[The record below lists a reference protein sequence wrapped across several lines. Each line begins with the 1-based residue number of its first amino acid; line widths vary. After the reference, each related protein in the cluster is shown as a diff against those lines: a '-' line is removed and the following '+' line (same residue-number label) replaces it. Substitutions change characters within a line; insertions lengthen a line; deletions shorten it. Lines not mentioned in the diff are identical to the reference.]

1 MPSQGINPG
10 QNMFRSDST
19 LTNSTDSEWGIDP
32 DDELRISAGKS
43 LELNKKVGAFRARTV
58 KEVESKQKHFK
69 PPESSKDGPVNNQ
82 RLKYVWL
89 RGVGKLMGLFGKETA
104 VYQKPL
110 KDIAYPKPK
119 PEPLENPDEVQVD
132 IFTPDK
138 NLANYLTGSDP
149 VFVRPESDRPLFNAS
164 EPIPEDVRQSDSR
177 ATCYLLSALA
187 SYAASPV
194 GKQLL
199 LNNIHPLK
207 PGYALVRFHDPGL
220 EQAIQVMVKTDR
232 LVDEQGTDLYS
243 FDNESQAGWVG
254 TVEKAFHA
262 FRTSMK
268 ERIESFSRVAKSD
281 KDREAEIH
289 FNALLEDLIDKG
301 EDHTT
306 LDHSHIFKAIRFLP
320 PMPEGKVPKGLTQ
333 DFHSPV
339 LFNQDDLSDKQS
351 LELLKANVENGVPM
365 ILGTRSGV
373 VGMANAIQSGTPT
386 DHAVAVLGP
395 ATAMAN
401 GKPVEGLLIYDTY
414 GDSLDGGSQVDHF
427 SPTLKPV
434 RQDSGI
440 GSMPSDSPALASE
453 FEAAFE
459 WVDLPDMPSPE
470 SDPELDGFDVVGL
483 DDLLETDEVEND
495 FGFEKVEGSGDKQLL
510 TKASGRAVRF
520 FPYSDLHK
528 YFSRGATA
536 VGGFRPKQASA

>member
-1 MPSQGINPG
+1 MPSKGINIFG
-10 QNMFRSDST
+10 SMGSISSST
-19 LTNSTDSEWGIDP
+19 SSTNSDWEIDP
-32 DDELRISAGKS
+32 DDELNLATGKP
-43 LELNKKVGAFRARTV
+43 LELNKKIGAFRARTA
-58 KEVESKQKHFK
+58 KEIESKQKYLG
-69 PPESSKDGPVNNQ
+69 PPEAFKENGPVRNQ
-82 RLKYVWL
+82 RLKYIWL
-89 RGVGKLMGLFGKETA
+89 RGVGKLIGLFGRETP
-104 VYQKPL
+104 VYHKPI
-110 KDIAYPKPK
+110 KDIVYPQPK
-119 PEPLENPDEVQVD
+119 PENLTKPDDAQVD
-132 IFTPDK
+132 IFTSDR
-138 NLANYLTGSDP
+138 NLASYLTGSEP
-149 VFVRPESDRPLFNAS
+149 VFVRTESDRPLFNAS

-207 PGYALVRFHDPGL
+207 PGYALVKFHDPSL

-232 LVDEQGTDLYS
+232 LIDQKGADLYS
-243 FDNESQAGWVG
+243 FDNDSRSSWVG
-254 TVEKAFHA
+254 TVEKAFHS

-268 ERIESFSRVAKSD
+268 ERIESFNRVAKSE
-281 KDREAEIH
+281 KDGEAEIH
-289 FNALLEDLIDKG
+289 YQALLQDLIDKG

-320 PMPEGKVPKGLTQ
+320 PMPECADPPEGLVQ
-333 DFHSPV
+333 DLHSPV
-339 LFNQDDLSDKQS
+339 LFNQDDLSDKRS
-351 LELLKANVENGVPM
+351 LELLKANVDNGVPM
-365 ILGTRSGV
+365 ILGTRSDAAGIV
-373 VGMANAIQSGTPT
+373 NAIYSGTPT

-395 ATAMAN
+395 ATTLVD

-414 GDSLDGGSQVDHF
+414 GDSLDGNSEVDHY
-427 SPTLKPV
+427 SPTLKSK

-440 GSMPSDSPALASE
+440 DSMVSKSPVSE

-459 WVDLPDMPSPE
+459 WVDITDAPSPE
-470 SDPELDGFDVVGL
+470 TDPDLDGFDVVGL
-483 DDLLETDEVEND
+483 DDLLDESEVDSD
-495 FGFEKVEGSGDKQLL
+495 FGFEKVEGFEEKQLL

-536 VGGFRPKQASA
+536 VGGLRPKSS